1 MGVLGPPVSPALQSG
16 APPAPAPLP
25 HAPLPRRPL
34 LRSRGKSSF
43 KNTSSKAPSVSGG
56 GCRGRGGR
64 EGDAAALDTEVTGQG
79 GGRGR
84 RACTGA
90 HVCACTE
97 STWLCPASVSL
108 PTAAWMAS
116 CQVGSPIL
124 TAWSHPSS
132 GPCMEFPTAAGPPQP
147 CCCSLVTFHTGT
159 PTPAPSSIHQSVG
172 RGPSWVL
179 LPLGS

>member
-84 RACTGA
+84 RAGVHRGTR
-90 HVCACTE
+90 VCVHREHLA
-97 STWLCPASVSL
+97 L
-108 PTAAWMAS
+108 S
-116 CQVGSPIL
+116 CLSFPPHSGLDGLMPGWQP
-124 TAWSHPSS
+124 HPH
-132 GPCMEFPTAAGPPQP
+132 C
-147 CCCSLVTFHTGT
+147 LVPSQLWPVHGV
-159 PTPAPSSIHQSVG
+159 PHGCWATPALLLLSGCISHTDPNTRSKHQSVG